1 LISTSPVDRSPGH
14 DRAAH
19 RRREQTRGPLPVT
32 AIYTRTDNV
41 VAWEACIDPDNPHVE
56 HVEVRTS
63 HSGLGFN
70 PEVFRIVARRLAS

>member
-1 LISTSPVDRSPGH
+1 V
-14 DRAAH
+14 
-19 RRREQTRGPLPVT
+19 PVT

-56 HVEVRTS
+56 HIEVRTS

-70 PEVFRIVARRLAS
+70 PEVFRIVAKRLAS